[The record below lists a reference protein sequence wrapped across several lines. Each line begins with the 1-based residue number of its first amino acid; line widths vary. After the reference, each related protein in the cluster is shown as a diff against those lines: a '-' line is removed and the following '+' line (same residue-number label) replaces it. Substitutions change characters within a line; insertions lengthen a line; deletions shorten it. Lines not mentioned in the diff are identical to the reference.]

1 MSKTSYLLGEVEFR
15 LDEIKALSQYFEN
28 VLTYDA
34 NKKLVPKKDEAGKEI
49 KKLKLN
55 FSIFEEGKFGKN
67 VSFTLPQ
74 SKEQRENKE
83 PKKYVANGRVY
94 YASDDL
100 QGFVQKS
107 ESAAQTSA
115 PQQAVVVEDDLPF

>member
-1 MSKTSYLLGEVEFR
+1 MSNKSYLLGDVE
-15 LDEIKALSQYFEN
+15 LQLEEIKKLSQYFESI
-28 VLTYDA
+28 LTY
-34 NKKLVPKKDEAGKEI
+34 NSQKELVPKKDENGKEL

-55 FSIFEEGKFGKN
+55 FSIFEEGNYGKN
-67 VSFTLPQ
+67 VSFTIPQ

-83 PKKYVANGRVY
+83 KKRYVANGKIY

-107 ESAAQTSA
+107 EAKAEVQEEET
-115 PQQAVVVEDDLPF
+115 VDLPF

>member
-1 MSKTSYLLGEVEFR
+1 MSNKSYLLGDVE
-15 LDEIKALSQYFEN
+15 LQLEEIKKLSQYFESI
-28 VLTYDA
+28 LTY
-34 NKKLVPKKDEAGKEI
+34 NSQKELVPKKDENGKEL

-55 FSIFEEGKFGKN
+55 FSIFEEGNYGKN
-67 VSFTLPQ
+67 VSFTIPQ

-83 PKKYVANGRVY
+83 KKRYVANGKIY

-107 ESAAQTSA
+107 EAKAEV
-115 PQQAVVVEDDLPF
+115 QQEETVDLPF

>member
-1 MSKTSYLLGEVEFR
+1 MSNKSYLLGDVE
-15 LDEIKALSQYFEN
+15 LQLEEIKQLSQYFESI
-28 VLTYDA
+28 LTY
-34 NKKLVPKKDEAGKEI
+34 NSQKELVPKKDENGKEL

-55 FSIFEEGKFGKN
+55 FSIFEEGNYGKN
-67 VSFTLPQ
+67 VSFTIPQ

-83 PKKYVANGRVY
+83 KKRYVANGKIY

-107 ESAAQTSA
+107 EAKAEVKQEET
-115 PQQAVVVEDDLPF
+115 VDLPF

>member
-15 LDEIKALSQYFEN
+15 LDEIKALNQYFEN

-34 NKKLVPKKDEAGKEI
+34 NKKLVPKKDENGNEI
-49 KKLKLN
+49 KKLKLQ
-55 FSIFEEGKFGKN
+55 FSIFEEGRYGKN

-100 QGFVQKS
+100 QGFVQKNEKQ
-107 ESAAQTSA
+107 EST
-115 PQQAVVVEDDLPF
+115 QQETVVADDSLPF

>member
-1 MSKTSYLLGEVEFR
+1 MSNKSYLLGDVE
-15 LDEIKALSQYFEN
+15 LQLEEIKQLSQYFESI
-28 VLTYDA
+28 LTY
-34 NKKLVPKKDEAGKEI
+34 NSQKELVPKKDENGKEL

-55 FSIFEEGKFGKN
+55 FSIFEEGNYGKN
-67 VSFTLPQ
+67 VSFTIPQ

-83 PKKYVANGRVY
+83 KKRYVANGKIY

-107 ESAAQTSA
+107 ESKVEV
-115 PQQAVVVEDDLPF
+115 QQEETVDLPF